1 MTCNCFNLSF
11 GAAGFPQAE
20 EPPGTKWRLHIRR
33 LVCVTWVDVQYSSLF
48 LHVTDLGFGVNIL
61 DQVFTSTDLGY
72 PKENTA
78 VFCPCQQKNVGD
90 TGPRTLGSREF
101 PKFIF
106 CLHIRET
113 QDLRDRYTF
122 G

>member
-33 LVCVTWVDVQYSSLF
+33 LVCVTWVNVQYSPLF

-72 PKENTA
+72 PKENTQQYFAHVNKRMGVILALEHWA
-78 VFCPCQQKNVGD
+78 VESFQNLYFAY
-90 TGPRTLGSREF
+90 TLGRH
-101 PKFIF
+101 KI
-106 CLHIRET
+106 
-113 QDLRDRYTF
+113 
-122 G
+122 